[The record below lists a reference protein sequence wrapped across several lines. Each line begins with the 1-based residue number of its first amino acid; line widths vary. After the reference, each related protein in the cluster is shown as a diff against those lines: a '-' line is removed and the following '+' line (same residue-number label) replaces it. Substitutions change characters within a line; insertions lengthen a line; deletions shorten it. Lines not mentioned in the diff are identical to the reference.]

1 MCQNAVIK
9 QSFTINTGILFPF
22 MFNIFLRHWVLARP
36 ILSTFNVNVAPENK
50 TFAHPWSTRY
60 SVGQFQ
66 RKKKE
71 SGGRRYGA
79 VFSRFFVWLQ
89 LKASLSRTSVKC
101 WHWLCY
107 TYPQTFSWAP
117 PAGFH
122 WAPVHQQTKTA
133 SSEPPTVASMWARA
147 VFQRMTGS
155 VRSNIM
161 RKKKKWKKKKKE
173 KRKVSEASTADK
185 CGVPSRK
192 HMQRASNMLHTN
204 AHVSENDMLAYNP
217 ESRVSPFVTRT
228 ITKQRFQGENYQV
241 TDLRLTLN
249 SSKVH

>member
-1 MCQNAVIK
+1 
-9 QSFTINTGILFPF
+9 

-36 ILSTFNVNVAPENK
+36 ILSTFNVNVA
-50 TFAHPWSTRY
+50 
-60 SVGQFQ
+60 
-66 RKKKE
+66 
-71 SGGRRYGA
+71 
-79 VFSRFFVWLQ
+79 
-89 LKASLSRTSVKC
+89 
-101 WHWLCY
+101 HWLCY
-107 TYPQTFSWAP
+107 TYPQIFPWAP

-133 SSEPPTVASMWARA
+133 SSEPPTVASMWAWA

-161 RKKKKWKKKKKE
+161 RKKKKWKKRKKKKE
-173 KRKVSEASTADK
+173 RSVKLLLQINVVYLQENACKE
-185 CGVPSRK
+185 
-192 HMQRASNMLHTN
+192 HQNMLHTN

-228 ITKQRFQGENYQV
+228 ITKQRFQGGNYQV